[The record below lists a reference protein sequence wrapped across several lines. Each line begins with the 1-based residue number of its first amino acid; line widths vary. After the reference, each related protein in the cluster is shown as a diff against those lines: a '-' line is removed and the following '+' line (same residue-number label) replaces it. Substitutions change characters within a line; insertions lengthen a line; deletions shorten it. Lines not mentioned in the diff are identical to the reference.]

1 MRFKK
6 PKPYKFAQE
15 SKTLKVCGRSG
26 KMTSSCKWSI
36 VWTINLVYQD
46 PEIRGGGWWAVS
58 KKLEKK
64 FSSKNKVGAGVGGGD
79 RPSGPSS
86 GSATALLAREQAVW
100 SHCYENDYFNSHANK
115 MKLIFTRKVL
125 HEALFWKWVF
135 GFRKRSIE
143 HLLHD
148 STCWH
153 QSIYLLYF

>member
-1 MRFKK
+1 
-6 PKPYKFAQE
+6 
-15 SKTLKVCGRSG
+15 
-26 KMTSSCKWSI
+26 MTSSCKWSI

-46 PEIRGGGWWAVS
+46 PKIRGGGWWAVS

-64 FSSKNKVGAGVGGGD
+64 FSSKNKVGAGGGGGARPPGPTTGTAPPPPPPPP

-153 QSIYLLYF
+153 QSIYLLYL